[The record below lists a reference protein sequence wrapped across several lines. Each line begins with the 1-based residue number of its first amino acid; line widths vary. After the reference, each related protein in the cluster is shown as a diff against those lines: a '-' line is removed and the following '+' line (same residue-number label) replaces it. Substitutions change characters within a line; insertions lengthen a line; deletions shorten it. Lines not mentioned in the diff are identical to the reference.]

1 MNKMD
6 FIFKKFSTVCK
17 ILLAL
22 IAVVIFIRIIPW
34 IVVAGVALF
43 TFVKLRKY
51 LKNRKINK
59 PKNKRMNGFTRRKKH
74 PFGISQEKIVDVDY
88 DEVKK

>member
-1 MNKMD
+1 M
-6 FIFKKFSTVCK
+6 KK
-17 ILLAL
+17 
-22 IAVVIFIRIIPW
+22 II
-34 IVVAGVALF
+34 ITANEANQRLDRF
-43 TFVKLRKY
+43 LRKY

-59 PKNKRMNGFTRRKKH
+59 PKNKRMDGFTRRKKH